1 MSSAL
6 RLAFQEGCAA
16 VFQSKIWP
24 SILIA
29 PNSRNIELIFFRH
42 ELFSPLSPRSI
53 KQAGFKFPS
62 VSSSWVMRSEKL
74 QPEQIGIAGFSS
86 RPHIIQTARLLLLRV
101 LKIFTFRLSQ
111 AWKVHCSTPQGT
123 LLRRLGTSENWGRA
137 WKKKWFWSR
146 NSGFVC
152 TEVINNSHTFII
164 N

>member
-1 MSSAL
+1 MYKL
-6 RLAFQEGCAA
+6 CQDELCPRTGIQEGCAA
-16 VFQSKIWP
+16 VLQSKIWP

-42 ELFSPLSPRSI
+42 ELFSPSSPRSI

-86 RPHIIQTARLLLLRV
+86 CPNIIKTARLLLLRV

-111 AWKVHCSTPQGT
+111 AWKVHCYPSRSF
-123 LLRRLGTSENWGRA
+123 LEKIRNKWKLGKSLEKETNRMQ
-137 WKKKWFWSR
+137 
-146 NSGFVC
+146 
-152 TEVINNSHTFII
+152 
-164 N
+164 